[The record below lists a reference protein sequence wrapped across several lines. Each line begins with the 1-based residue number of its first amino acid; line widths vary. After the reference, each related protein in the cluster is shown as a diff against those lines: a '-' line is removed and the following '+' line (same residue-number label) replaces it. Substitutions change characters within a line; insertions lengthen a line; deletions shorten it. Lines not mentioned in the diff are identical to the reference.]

1 MSSTP
6 RFFAPP
12 GAWEEGSVTLPPG
25 ESHHAVKVLRMKPGD
40 QVSVLD
46 GAGRLARCSVEKII
60 GDRLIATVRQVERQP
75 RPHPALAV
83 YQGAAKGGVLDDV
96 VERLGE
102 LGAAE
107 FWAFGSART
116 VVRWTPDKLERM
128 TDRWRA
134 RARSAAKL
142 SGSAWVTDVGGF
154 LGWDELTSKLSG
166 ERTALVLWEQASEP
180 LRDHLPSDPDRI
192 ALVVGPEGGLTPAE
206 AEGLAA
212 AGARPVSLGARI
224 LRTENAAVVATAAI
238 AWHYGLIG

>member
-6 RFFAPP
+6 HFFAPP
-12 GAWEEGSVTLPPG
+12 GAWGDDIVSLPPG
-25 ESHHAVKVLRMKPGD
+25 ESHHAIRVLRLEPGD
-40 QVSVLD
+40 QVCILD
-46 GAGRLARCSVEKII
+46 GAGRLARCSVEEVI
-60 GDRLIATVRQVERQP
+60 GGRLVATVRQVERHP
-75 RPHPALAV
+75 RPPPAIAV

-107 FWAFGSART
+107 FWAFGSARS
-116 VVRWTPDKLERM
+116 VVRWTPDRLERM
-128 TDRWRA
+128 IDRWRA

-142 SGSAWVTDVGGF
+142 SGSAWVTDIGGF
-154 LGWDELTSKLSG
+154 LGWDELISKLSG
-166 ERTALVLWEQASEP
+166 ERTALVLWEEASQP
-180 LRDHLPSDPDRI
+180 LRDHLPPDPDRV

-212 AGARPVSLGARI
+212 VGALPVSLGPRI
-224 LRTENAAVVATAAI
+224 LRTENAAVVAGAAI